1 MLITAISIIFFT
13 SCKNEIIE
21 EDYYYTETDTV
32 DDMLI
37 TLKGKGYGLYGQ
49 MIEKYKTG
57 SIKELM
63 EGQPMKF
70 RTSSADDNN
79 STYNE
84 IYLTFEKNGFIQSFD
99 TEITATKPED
109 IYQVRV
115 YYTDDEDKEYTLS
128 TSRYLKGQITVNK
141 NVKAI
146 VLCIKA
152 YKYYPSSYSSLIF
165 KGDLTSEDY

>member
-1 MLITAISIIFFT
+1 MKKIFYCLMLITAISIILFT

-63 EGQPMKF
+63 EGQPMKL

-84 IYLTFEKNGFIQSFD
+84 IYLT
-99 TEITATKPED
+99 
-109 IYQVRV
+109 
-115 YYTDDEDKEYTLS
+115 
-128 TSRYLKGQITVNK
+128 
-141 NVKAI
+141 
-146 VLCIKA
+146 
-152 YKYYPSSYSSLIF
+152 
-165 KGDLTSEDY
+165 